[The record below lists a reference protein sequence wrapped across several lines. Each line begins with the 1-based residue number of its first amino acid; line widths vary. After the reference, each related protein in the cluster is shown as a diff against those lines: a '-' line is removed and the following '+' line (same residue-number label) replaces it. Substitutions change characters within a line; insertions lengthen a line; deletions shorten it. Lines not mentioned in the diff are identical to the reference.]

1 MAEEKNSPQRR
12 CRTSHS
18 QALTRRPHC
27 RIQIRVAGSDG
38 GPGESWGRSLDGD
51 LTPWLPRVYGHLEER
66 LKEALEDV
74 LEVIYAVVG
83 PEHKYL
89 KVKRR

>member
-1 MAEEKNSPQRR
+1 MR
-12 CRTSHS
+12 
-18 QALTRRPHC
+18 
-27 RIQIRVAGSDG
+27 AGEDH
-38 GPGESWGRSLDGD
+38 WDGD
-51 LTPWLPRVYGHLEER
+51 LTPWLPRVYRHLEER

-83 PEHKYL
+83 PGHKYL